1 MSSDIK
7 FGKDIVIDDKT
18 KIGIYSD
25 IGDRCNFRESTI
37 GDYAV
42 CRGENQIWYSEIGKF
57 SSIAYGARI
66 NAVNHP
72 TFTRIAQHRFTY
84 RGKQYDFSEEN
95 DPSITEWRKQD
106 KVIIG
111 NDVWIG
117 HNAIIMPG
125 VHIGNGAVIGSGA
138 VVTHDVEP
146 YAVVVGV
153 PARPIKKRFSDEIIE
168 KIEKSEWWNWS
179 HEMIKERYDDFK
191 DIEEFIRKWC

>member
-1 MSSDIK
+1 MNSDIK
-7 FGKDIVIDDKT
+7 FGKDVVIDEKT

-95 DPSITEWRKQD
+95 DSSITEWRKQD

-111 NDVWIG
+111 NDV
-117 HNAIIMPG
+117 
-125 VHIGNGAVIGSGA
+125 
-138 VVTHDVEP
+138 
-146 YAVVVGV
+146 
-153 PARPIKKRFSDEIIE
+153 
-168 KIEKSEWWNWS
+168 
-179 HEMIKERYDDFK
+179 
-191 DIEEFIRKWC
+191 